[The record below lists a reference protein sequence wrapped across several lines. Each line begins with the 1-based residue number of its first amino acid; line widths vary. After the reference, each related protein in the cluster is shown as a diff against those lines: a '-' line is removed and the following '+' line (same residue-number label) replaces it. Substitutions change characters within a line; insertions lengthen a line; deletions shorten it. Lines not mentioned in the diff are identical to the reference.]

1 MTKSTEVRTKEKD
14 HGLNNRV
21 SSLPNTATPEE
32 VVTALERDGC
42 VIVRELL
49 DSLTVSALRA
59 ELAPYLEQTPSGGGS
74 SDSAGGFAET
84 RTDAFLGFQTK
95 RSSSLVAKSRT
106 YASLVTHPLMLAVC
120 DAILGPHC
128 AKYQVSATQAIQIG
142 PGEAVQ
148 PLHRD
153 DALYPVP
160 HPLAY
165 QFLISSIWAMTDFT
179 TANGATRV
187 VPGSHRWNDER
198 VPRDDEITAAEMPRG
213 SAVLYLG
220 STLHGGGPNS
230 TNGYRLGTYLGYSLG
245 WLRQEENQYLVVP
258 PEVARTLPERVQRL
272 IGYQLHGPF
281 LGWVELEDPHVVL
294 EK

>member
-1 MTKSTEVRTKEKD
+1 MARIAEAGNKEKSR
-14 HGLNNRV
+14 GFNNRL
-21 SSLPNTATPEE
+21 SSLPNTATLEE
-32 VVTALERDGC
+32 VVAVLERDGC

-49 DSLTVSALRA
+49 DNATVGALKA
-59 ELAPYLEQTPSGGGS
+59 ELAPYLQKTRCGGGS

-106 YASLVTHPLMLAVC
+106 YTSLVTHPLMLAVC

-128 AKYQVSATQAIQIG
+128 VKYQVSATQAIQIG
-142 PGEAVQ
+142 PGEAAQ
-148 PLHRD
+148 PFHRD

-179 TANGATRV
+179 AANGATRV
-187 VPGSHRWNDER
+187 VPGSHQWNDER
-198 VPRDDEITAAEMPRG
+198 VPQDDEVVAAEMPRG
-213 SAVLYLG
+213 SVVLYLG

-230 TNGYRLGTYLGYSLG
+230 TDGYRLGVYLGYSLG